1 MEGFT
6 GKRENAI
13 SKDCRL
19 RLRLLSALLQAFLI
33 ACKRLFLKLSKEIE
47 GAQGSLNVGLRH
59 CFGLPP
65 AFNGILKHILIQLHV
80 CLYDQKESDRKCQNI

>member
-1 MEGFT
+1 M
-6 GKRENAI
+6 
-13 SKDCRL
+13 
-19 RLRLLSALLQAFLI
+19 
-33 ACKRLFLKLSKEIE
+33 KLSKEIE